1 MKSVYDRTGLLL
13 GMDAIALLQEKKVL
27 VFGIGGVGGY
37 VVETLARVGI
47 GTIGIVDD
55 DLVDITNINR
65 QIIALHSTI
74 GQPKTRV
81 MMRRIEDINPSI
93 KVIAFQKRL
102 TAESLQ
108 EFHLA
113 NWDYVVDAIDDVGAK
128 LTLIKETKSLGIP
141 IISSMGTGNKLDPTR
156 FQVADIRKTHTCPL
170 AKVIRK
176 ETNRLGIQG
185 LKVVF
190 SPEEPSRKDTSLFE
204 SRVPAS
210 IAYVPAAAG
219 LVIASEVIK
228 DLLFEH

>member
-1 MKSVYDRTGLLL
+1 MKSVYDRTELLL
-13 GMDAIALLQEKKVL
+13 GTDAIAILKEKKVL

-37 VVETLARVGI
+37 VAEALARVGV

-55 DLVDITNINR
+55 DVIDITNINR

-81 MMRRIEDINPSI
+81 MMNRIEDINPSI
-93 KVIAFQKRL
+93 QVIPFQKRL
-102 TAESLQ
+102 TAESLH

-113 NWDYVVDAIDDVGAK
+113 DWDYVVDAIDDVGAK
-128 LTLIKETKSLGIP
+128 LTLIKEAKSLGIP
-141 IISSMGTGNKLDPTR
+141 ILSSMGTGNKLDPTR

-176 ETNRLGIQG
+176 ETNRLGIQD

-190 SPEEPSRKDTSLFE
+190 STEEPSRKDTAHPS

-219 LVIASEVIK
+219 LVIVSEVIK
-228 DLLFEH
+228 DLLSEL